1 MVQWAEMLFYLK
13 CITVSGVLEKEGG
26 GEKGGV
32 PSSPGCGWRR
42 TKFGG
47 GRQEPRQGLNML

>member
-32 PSSPGCGWRR
+32 PSSPGCGWRK

-47 GRQEPRQGLNML
+47 GRQELRTRGRA